1 MSGISAAIG
10 INDALRTFGVRVT
23 TQPITP
29 EAVLAAL
36 AKI

>member
-1 MSGISAAIG
+1 MVAWWIAP
-10 INDALRTFGVRVT
+10 INDALRAFGVHVT

-29 EAVLAAL
+29 GAIPTAL